1 MHLVMMPVGLFPT
14 RRTRGRADVP
24 PAFTFRRFLSPPP
37 RFIEQEPNQILP
49 AQALSARGSQ
59 TSSGAVLLGHD
70 QLDRTSTRCGPT
82 GAGPLRSSFN
92 NKRTKQKKG
101 AALAHSPRQQS
112 ASGAFGLLNQ
122 LNKTIRN
129 HPTSCSSR

>member
-24 PAFTFRRFLSPPP
+24 PAFTFRRFLFPP

-59 TSSGAVLLGHD
+59 TSSGAVLLGT
-70 QLDRTSTRCGPT
+70 TSSIGQTRGAVQQGLVHCGPRLIT
-82 GAGPLRSSFN
+82 REQSKKKELHLHIPPGSSLQVGRSGYSIN
-92 NKRTKQKKG
+92 
-101 AALAHSPRQQS
+101 
-112 ASGAFGLLNQ
+112 
-122 LNKTIRN
+122 
-129 HPTSCSSR
+129 